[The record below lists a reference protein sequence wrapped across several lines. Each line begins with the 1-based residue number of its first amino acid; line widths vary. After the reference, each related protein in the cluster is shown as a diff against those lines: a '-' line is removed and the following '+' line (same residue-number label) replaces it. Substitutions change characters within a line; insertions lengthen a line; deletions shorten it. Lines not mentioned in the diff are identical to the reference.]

1 MSGIFR
7 RIALPLI
14 FGVMWSDVALSQD
27 ITTLNTLETHAPAT
41 IDAIKISNQNFAF
54 RKFDLQKY
62 GGLQWPII
70 SFNVS
75 NKGSATIKQ
84 LSLRAV
90 LKAPSRSV
98 PYAQN
103 NIDYAIPGGTRAGR
117 VQACRS
123 RRRHRWRLEFRHQ
136 GNPPQG
142 FFLPN
147 GYGGR
152 RRRRKQARQIIGLG
166 RARPHR
172 HMPRILAPTST
183 RTCLAP
189 CRSPDSAVASGHVR
203 HSKRCSSAAGMK
215 RVRDA

>member
-90 LKAPSRSV
+90 LKAPSSVRS
-98 PYAQN
+98 
-103 NIDYAIPGGTRAGR
+103 
-117 VQACRS
+117 
-123 RRRHRWRLEFRHQ
+123 L
-136 GNPPQG
+136 
-142 FFLPN
+142 
-147 GYGGR
+147 
-152 RRRRKQARQIIGLG
+152 
-166 RARPHR
+166 RP
-172 HMPRILAPTST
+172 
-183 RTCLAP
+183 
-189 CRSPDSAVASGHVR
+189 
-203 HSKRCSSAAGMK
+203 K
-215 RVRDA
+215 